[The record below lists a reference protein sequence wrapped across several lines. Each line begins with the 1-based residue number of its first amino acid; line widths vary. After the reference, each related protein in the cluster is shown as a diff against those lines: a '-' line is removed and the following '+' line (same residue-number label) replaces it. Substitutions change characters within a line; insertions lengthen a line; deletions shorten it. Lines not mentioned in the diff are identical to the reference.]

1 MVKRRWSFKV
11 PFKLRVVNHA
21 NTVNNIR
28 STAKKYKIHR
38 KTVRNWK
45 KQEKDL
51 KGKSCKS

>member
-51 KGKSCKS
+51 KSKSCKS